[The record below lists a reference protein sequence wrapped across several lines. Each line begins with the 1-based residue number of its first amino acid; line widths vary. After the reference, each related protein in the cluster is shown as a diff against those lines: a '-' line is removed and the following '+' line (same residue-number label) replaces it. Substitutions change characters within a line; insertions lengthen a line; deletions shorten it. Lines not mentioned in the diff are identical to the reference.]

1 MVPWSSDAVHQQQQE
16 HCKVGAE
23 LKGLKVG
30 DVVNTP
36 SYFGAKVVRIARS
49 SVKVEYY
56 HPYEGK
62 VQMWVPCGHITQS

>member
-1 MVPWSSDAVHQQQQE
+1 
-16 HCKVGAE
+16 

-30 DVVNTP
+30 DIVNTP
-36 SYFGAKVVRIARS
+36 SYFGAKVVRIARGLGLVR

-62 VQMWVPCGHITQS
+62 VQMWVNADHITQGVGL